1 MTAPAMSADIYI
13 HRNPAG
19 EAAATSATGGRVVA
33 GGADASA
40 VIQQAVDSLPAEG
53 GRITIA
59 AGTWDLTSTVT
70 VEDRHGVHLQGAARG
85 IRGGGGTVLRSDRA
99 IDLLDISGN
108 RIKAAGVTVSDLHLV
123 GSGKENGRAGILV
136 RGATDLLSLH
146 NVGANHCGIGFHLRG
161 GGGERGPVVDA
172 AQIQFC
178 DPQVNGVGLKIER
191 GHYVK
196 VVGGEFSD
204 CGDCGILLSSPES
217 GYERNQG
224 IRIVG
229 VTGVRNGRAGI
240 RVGRNTEDTTVTG
253 GSDFGG
259 TRGGSGVVVDGE
271 GGGRDPANTIVSG
284 VHAYNN
290 REAGI
295 LVRSA
300 EQVVIQGCICSVHDH
315 VKVDDAG
322 QRYGIRVEAGARN
335 VLVQG
340 NLAYGNREQ
349 GVSDA
354 TGEAMV
360 AGNCDS

>member
-1 MTAPAMSADIYI
+1 MSADCHI

-19 EAAATSATGGRVVA
+19 EAAATSAVGGRVVA

-40 VIQQAVDSLPAEG
+40 VIQGAIDSLPAEG

-70 VEDRHGVHLQGAARG
+70 IEDRHGVHLQGAARG

-99 IDLLDISGN
+99 IDLLDIFGN

-123 GSGKENGRAGILV
+123 GSGKENGKAGILV

-146 NVGANHCGIGFHLRG
+146 NVGANHCGTGFHLRG
-161 GGGERGPVVDA
+161 GGGERGAVVDA

-204 CGDCGILLSSPES
+204 CLDCGILLSSPES

-240 RVGRNTEDTTVTG
+240 RIGRNTEDTTVTG

-259 TRGGSGVVVDGE
+259 TRGGSGVVVAGE
-271 GGGRDPANTIVSG
+271 GA
-284 VHAYNN
+284 
-290 REAGI
+290 AGT
-295 LVRSA
+295 RRTPSSA
-300 EQVVIQGCICSVHDH
+300 
-315 VKVDDAG
+315 AFTPTTT
-322 QRYGIRVEAGARN
+322 ARR
-335 VLVQG
+335 G
-340 NLAYGNREQ
+340 FSPGTRK
-349 GVSDA
+349 
-354 TGEAMV
+354 TW
-360 AGNCDS
+360 

>member
-1 MTAPAMSADIYI
+1 MSADIRI
-13 HRNPAG
+13 HRNSAG
-19 EAAATSATGGRVVA
+19 DAVAASAAEGSVVA
-33 GGADASA
+33 SGADASA
-40 VIQQAVDSLPAEG
+40 VIQGAVDSLPSEG
-53 GRITIA
+53 GRITLA

-70 VEDRHGVHLQGAARG
+70 IEDRHGVHLQGAARG

-99 IDLLDISGN
+99 IDLLDIFGN
-108 RIKAAGVTVSDLHLV
+108 RLKAAGVTVSNLHLV
-123 GSGKENGRAGILV
+123 GSGKENGKAGILV

-161 GGGERGPVVDA
+161 GGGERGAVVDA

-240 RVGRNTEDTTVTG
+240 RIGRNTEDTTVSG

-259 TRGGSGVVVDGE
+259 TRDGSGVVVAGE

-295 LVRSA
+295 LIGNA
-300 EQVVIQGCICSVHDH
+300 ENVVIQGCICSVHDH

-340 NLAYGNREQ
+340 NLACGNRGQ

-354 TGEAMV
+354 TGAAAVLENL
-360 AGNCDS
+360 G

>member
-1 MTAPAMSADIYI
+1 MSADCHI

-19 EAAATSATGGRVVA
+19 DAVATSAVAGRVVA
-33 GGADASA
+33 SGADASA

-59 AGTWDLTSTVT
+59 AGTYDLTSTVT

-99 IDLLDISGN
+99 IDLLDIFGN
-108 RIKAAGVTVSDLHLV
+108 RLKAAGVTVSNLHLV
-123 GSGKENGRAGILV
+123 GSGKENGKAGILV
-136 RGATDLLSLH
+136 RGASDLLSLH

-161 GGGERGPVVDA
+161 GGGDRGPVVDA

-204 CGDCGILLSSPES
+204 CGECGILLSSPES

-224 IRIVG
+224 IRFIG

-240 RVGRNTEDTTVTG
+240 RIGRNTEDTTVTG

-259 TRGGSGVVVDGE
+259 TRDGSGVVIAGE
-271 GGGRDPANTIVSG
+271 GGGRDPANTIISG

-295 LVRSA
+295 RVGNA
-300 EQVVIQGCICSVHDH
+300 EHVVIQGCICSVHDH

-322 QRYGIRVEAGARN
+322 QRHGIRVDAGARN
-335 VLVQG
+335 VLVHG
-340 NLAYGNREQ
+340 NLTYGNREQ
-349 GVSDA
+349 GISDS
-354 TGEAMV
+354 TGDAAV